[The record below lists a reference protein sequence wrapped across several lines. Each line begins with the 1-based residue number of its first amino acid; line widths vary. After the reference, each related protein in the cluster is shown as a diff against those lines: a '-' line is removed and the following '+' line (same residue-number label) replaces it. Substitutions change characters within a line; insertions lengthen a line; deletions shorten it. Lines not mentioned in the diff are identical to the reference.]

1 MQIEQKH
8 NDDDDDD
15 DDGVECFM
23 TRLTPCYTGI
33 TAKNNTVTN
42 NATTTA
48 QKLNELLTHKTCNK
62 ATH

>member
-1 MQIEQKH
+1 MQIEQK
-8 NDDDDDD
+8 NSDDDDNN
-15 DDGVECFM
+15 VECFT